1 MPQLETL
8 GNLGDA
14 LQHLVVDRS
23 LHIKARSSQAD
34 LPGVEKDRQR
44 GADRGLVEV
53 GVGKDQRRRLAA
65 QFKGHALQIAR
76 GGLNDLLAHAVE
88 PVKAI
93 LSMPGCSTSA
103 WPASWP

>member
-1 MPQLETL
+1 LLRAGDQRPEHRIGIAAMPQLETL
-8 GNLGDA
+8 GNAGA

-34 LPGVEKDRQR
+34 LPGVEKDCQR

-65 QFKGHALQIAR
+65 QFKGHAFRSRA
-76 GGLNDLLAHAVE
+76 AV
-88 PVKAI
+88 
-93 LSMPGCSTSA
+93 
-103 WPASWP
+103 